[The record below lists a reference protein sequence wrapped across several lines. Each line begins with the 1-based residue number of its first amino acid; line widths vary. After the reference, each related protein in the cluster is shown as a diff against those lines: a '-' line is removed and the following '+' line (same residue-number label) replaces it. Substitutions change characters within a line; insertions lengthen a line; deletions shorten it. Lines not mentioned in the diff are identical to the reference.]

1 MRVSNEELRLLPAT
15 PQVDMEIKIDD
26 EMIWFQVIIV
36 VNDEAR
42 RHLPQEMK
50 MAIQLTIYEAKGLEF
65 DDILLY
71 NFFKD
76 SQVKLRPYT

>member
-42 RHLPQEMK
+42 RHLPREMK